1 MEHFREALRLKPDD
15 ATAHNNLGNALLQT
29 GHLQE
34 AIKHY
39 QEALRLQPNLP
50 EAHCNLGIT
59 LTRIG
64 RLMEAIAQFRTA
76 LQLQPDL
83 AAARNNL
90 GDALI
95 NFGCVLF
102 QKGQLNQAIASLQEG
117 LQIRPDNA
125 GAYNCLGLIF
135 LRQGQAGE
143 AAADFQKALE
153 LQPDNA
159 DAHKCLAW
167 MLATCPEASVRNGA
181 RAIELAQQA
190 EQLSGGKDPAIITI
204 LAAAYAEA
212 GRFPEAV
219 TTARQAL
226 QLAAIQTNTAVVN
239 ALRAQIGFYEADT
252 PFRDISLTNT
262 LSSESQP

>member
-1 MEHFREALRLKPDD
+1 
-15 ATAHNNLGNALLQT
+15 
-29 GHLQE
+29 
-34 AIKHY
+34 
-39 QEALRLQPNLP
+39 
-50 EAHCNLGIT
+50 
-59 LTRIG
+59 
-64 RLMEAIAQFRTA
+64 
-76 LQLQPDL
+76 
-83 AAARNNL
+83 
-90 GDALI
+90 
-95 NFGCVLF
+95 
-102 QKGQLNQAIASLQEG
+102 LQEG

-190 EQLSGGKDPAIITI
+190 EQLSGGKDPAILAT

-212 GRFPEAV
+212 GRFPDAL
-219 TTARQAL
+219 TTVQKAL
-226 QLAAIQTNTAVVN
+226 ALATAQTNTAVTD
-239 ALRAQIGFYEADT
+239 ALQTQIKCYQAGS
-252 PFRDISLTNT
+252 PFRDGSLTNT
-262 LSSESQP
+262 QSATQ